1 MKILNSKYKEWN
13 IYYPDDEEKII
24 KIGKSIIDNNYF
36 IEKVLKE
43 GKRNYVAIISINDK
57 KYILKEFKSEI
68 IIPQRKIQTYFKKGE
83 ALTTLKNGL
92 ESIEQGIFELVKPI
106 TAIVKKKKTIEKSY
120 LLMEYLLGEALKTKE
135 DIDEV
140 VKIIKKIHKINRYH
154 GDLNTSNFIKTN
166 RGIKI
171 LDTQMKKEKFLSFKK
186 CYDVLTL
193 KEDLLVISL
202 NYDVESNYKIKK
214 LAVSF
219 ILAFLLK
226 KLKKLKIVNI
236 IRKLK
241 KDLREKGWK
250 I

>member
-13 IYYPDDEEKII
+13 IYYPNNEDELINL
-24 KIGKSIIDNNYF
+24 GKSIIDNNYF

-83 ALTTLKNGL
+83 ALTTLENGL

-120 LLMEYLLGEALKTKE
+120 LLMEYLLGETLKTKE
-135 DIDEV
+135 DIGKVIE
-140 VKIIKKIHKINRYH
+140 IIKKIHKINRYH
-154 GDLNTSNFIKTN
+154 GDLNTSNFIRTN

-171 LDTQMKKEKFLSFKK
+171 LDTQMKKETFFSFKK
-186 CYDVLTL
+186 YYDILTL

-202 NYDVESNYKIKK
+202 NYDVESNYKMKK
-214 LAVSF
+214 LTISF
-219 ILAFLLK
+219 ISAFLLK

>member
-13 IYYPDDEEKII
+13 IYYPNNEDEFINL
-24 KIGKSIIDNNYF
+24 GKSVIDNNYF
-36 IEKVLKE
+36 IEKILKD
-43 GKRNYVAIISINDK
+43 GKRNYVAIISIDSK
-57 KYILKEFKSEI
+57 KYILKEFRSEI

-83 ALTTLKNGL
+83 ALTTLENGL

-120 LLMEYLLGEALKTKE
+120 LLMEYLLGQQLQMTE
-135 DIDEV
+135 DIDKVIE
-140 VKIIKKIHKINRYH
+140 IIKKVHKINRYH
-154 GDLNTSNFIKTN
+154 GDLNTSNFIKIDN
-166 RGIKI
+166 EIKM
-171 LDTQMKKEKFLSFKK
+171 LDTQMKKETFFSFKK
-186 CYDVLTL
+186 YYAILTL

-202 NYDVESNYKIKK
+202 NYDVESNYKIRK

>member
-13 IYYPDDEEKII
+13 IYYPNNEDELINL
-24 KIGKSIIDNNYF
+24 GKSVIDNNYF
-36 IEKVLKE
+36 IEKILKD
-43 GKRNYVAIISINDK
+43 GKRNYVAIISIDGK
-57 KYILKEFKSEI
+57 KYILKEFRSEI

-83 ALTTLKNGL
+83 ALTTLENGL

-106 TAIVKKKKTIEKSY
+106 TAIVKKKKSIEKSY
-120 LLMEYLLGEALKTKE
+120 LLMEYLLGQQLQMTE
-135 DIDEV
+135 DIDKVIE
-140 VKIIKKIHKINRYH
+140 IIKKVHKINRYH
-154 GDLNTSNFIKTN
+154 GDLNTSNFIKIDN
-166 RGIKI
+166 EIKM
-171 LDTQMKKEKFLSFKK
+171 LDTQMKKETFFSFKK
-186 CYDVLTL
+186 YYDILTL

-202 NYDVESNYKIKK
+202 NYDVESNYKIRK

>member
-13 IYYPDDEEKII
+13 IYYPNNEDELINL
-24 KIGKSIIDNNYF
+24 GKSVIDNNYF
-36 IEKVLKE
+36 IEKILKD
-43 GKRNYVAIISINDK
+43 GKRNYVAIISIDGK
-57 KYILKEFKSEI
+57 KYILKEFRSEI

-83 ALTTLKNGL
+83 ALTTLENGL

-120 LLMEYLLGEALKTKE
+120 LLMEYLLGQQLQMTE
-135 DIDEV
+135 DIDKVIE
-140 VKIIKKIHKINRYH
+140 IIKKVHKINRYH
-154 GDLNTSNFIKTN
+154 GDLNTSNFIKIDN
-166 RGIKI
+166 EIKM
-171 LDTQMKKEKFLSFKK
+171 LDTQMKKETFFSFKK
-186 CYDVLTL
+186 YYDILTL

-202 NYDVESNYKIKK
+202 NYDVESNYKIRK